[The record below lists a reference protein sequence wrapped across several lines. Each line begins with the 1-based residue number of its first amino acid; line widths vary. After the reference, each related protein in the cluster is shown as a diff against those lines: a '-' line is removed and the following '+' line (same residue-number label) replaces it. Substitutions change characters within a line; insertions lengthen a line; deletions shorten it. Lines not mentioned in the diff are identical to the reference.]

1 MSYYETVEDISE
13 NEEVEEESEVEEEIV
28 PKRRKQK
35 KWKVS
40 WFYEDG
46 RDRELQFDDL
56 RIFDF
61 THMTM
66 VVYLF
71 SLGSQ

>member
-40 WFYEDG
+40 
-46 RDRELQFDDL
+46 
-56 RIFDF
+56 
-61 THMTM
+61 
-66 VVYLF
+66 
-71 SLGSQ
+71 